1 MFLFF
6 ILGFQ
11 KKIKKKKK
19 KFLDFEPKIERNNK
33 SMVGLSLSPCWLN
46 PKHVVIPD
54 KQHSLLT
61 RTRSNNVNGIK
72 QKVHMEL
79 ADRLPKPT
87 PKY

>member
-1 MFLFF
+1 
-6 ILGFQ
+6 
-11 KKIKKKKK
+11 
-19 KFLDFEPKIERNNK
+19 
-33 SMVGLSLSPCWLN
+33 MVGLSLSPCWLN

-61 RTRSNNVNGIK
+61 WTRSNNVNGIK

-79 ADRLPKPT
+79 AERIPKPT